1 MIGEGLRRVAKD
13 IEEMSKGCR
22 RVLGLLADG
31 YGDEDYMKNR

>member
-13 IEEMSKGCR
+13 IEGMSKGYR
-22 RVLGLLADG
+22 RVFGLLADG